1 MSSSS
6 TYLRQ
11 QAAIL
16 RQWARTCFD
25 LSTARQLNL
34 KAAEFDEQAD
44 SLADEPQGYLRRGDA
59 HNGGSMDRD

>member
-6 TYLRQ
+6 TYFHQ

-25 LSTARQLNL
+25 LRTAEQLNL
-34 KAAEFDEQAD
+34 KATEFDEQAD
-44 SLADEPQGYLRRGDA
+44 HLADEPQGFVYAGGA
-59 HNGGSMDRD
+59 HHGGSMDRD

>member
-6 TYLRQ
+6 TYFHQ

-25 LSTARQLNL
+25 LRTAEHLNL
-34 KAAEFDEQAD
+34 KATEFDEHAD
-44 SLADEPQGYLRRGDA
+44 SLADEPQGFMHLGDA
-59 HNGGSMDRD
+59 HNGGNRDRD